1 MSQQV
6 DEGSSVVE
14 EVSGGVLIID
24 FGALIKGRRSAS
36 RAAMEA

>member
-1 MSQQV
+1 V
-6 DEGSSVVE
+6 ERTNADLLREESSV
-14 EVSGGVLIID
+14 IID